1 MKRATK
7 RKPVPVEPLPPA
19 TIPMGVQELAA
30 PATSTWT
37 QRFLEATAQMSPPE
51 KTEVVRLA
59 FDATLANNCCESIWK
74 CRRECHAQAR
84 AVEKEMHHKR
94 RQQNLVPKARTKAQ
108 LAERAADEQKLA
120 EARARR
126 DDYGNQW
133 RVMNHRL
140 SDAREKWAFA
150 KIAHIERLLRDAG
163 GEW

>member
-7 RKPVPVEPLPPA
+7 RKPAPAEPLPPPP
-19 TIPMGVQELAA
+19 IPMNLDE
-30 PATSTWT
+30 PAGPAISPWT
-37 QRFLEATAQMSPPE
+37 QRFLEATAQMSPE

-59 FDATLANNCCESIWK
+59 FDATLANDCCKSIWK
-74 CRRECHAQAR
+74 CRRECHVHAR
-84 AVEKEMHHKR
+84 AIEKEMHQKR

-108 LAERAADEQKLA
+108 LAERAADEQKVA
-120 EARARR
+120 EVRARR

-150 KIAHIERLLRDAG
+150 KIARLERLLRDAG